1 MIINKLLPIM
11 DNSRSLPSFY
21 IAKNL
26 KKDELEDVI
35 TLYDFL
41 LNPKNNNYKDDK
53 TLNVIFYKMMVI
65 YFQIRFFN
73 YFNFDYLKTN

>member
-1 MIINKLLPIM
+1 MIINKLLPIV

-26 KKDELEDVI
+26 KKDELEDII

-41 LNPKNNNYKDDK
+41 LNQKNHNYKDDK
-53 TLNVIFYKMMVI
+53 KVKRIN
-65 YFQIRFFN
+65 
-73 YFNFDYLKTN
+73 

>member
-1 MIINKLLPIM
+1 MIINKLLPIV

-41 LNPKNNNYKDDK
+41 LNPKNNQYKEDK
-53 TLNVIFYKMMVI
+53 KVKRIN
-65 YFQIRFFN
+65 
-73 YFNFDYLKTN
+73 

>member
-1 MIINKLLPIM
+1 MIINKLLPIV
-11 DNSRSLPSFY
+11 DNSKSLPSFY

-53 TLNVIFYKMMVI
+53 KVKRIN
-65 YFQIRFFN
+65 
-73 YFNFDYLKTN
+73 

>member
-1 MIINKLLPIM
+1 MIINKLLPIV

-35 TLYDFL
+35 TLYDYL
-41 LNPKNNNYKDDK
+41 LNPKNTQYKEDK
-53 TLNVIFYKMMVI
+53 KITRIN
-65 YFQIRFFN
+65 
-73 YFNFDYLKTN
+73 

>member
-1 MIINKLLPIM
+1 MIINKLLPIV

-41 LNPKNNNYKDDK
+41 LNPKNNHNKEDK
-53 TLNVIFYKMMVI
+53 KVKRIN
-65 YFQIRFFN
+65 
-73 YFNFDYLKTN
+73 